1 MSGRVDT
8 EEFVKT
14 CAKQANEYVQR
25 MWERS
30 GGAGPAPTA
39 MTAMVF
45 VGTKTGFRTEPPSYE
60 ELVGAL
66 DEALEI
72 IAHEVPASAFQC
84 STGPD
89 ADGDDAYAAM
99 LGAMVRRLQRVRE
112 RALGIEGPATKV
124 TRALGESP

>member
-1 MSGRVDT
+1 MSGRVDP

-25 MWERS
+25 MWEQS

-39 MTAMVF
+39 RVF

-89 ADGDDAYAAM
+89 ADGDDANAAM